1 MPIVEAFRSNFSSS
15 SNPEIVMG
23 VVSVGVLA
31 TTYLHSLV
39 LLHCLNAEKVLMN
52 ILWEFR
58 KPIKHYRPNGD
69 FDTYANHNKQKKT
82 FITKS
87 FNAALLIKCTYLLT
101 YVSTKV
107 CPYIWHVKK
116 CHLWR
121 KTNVNCQNWYLSSAI
136 KIYVSISRYSR
147 IM

>member
-1 MPIVEAFRSNFSSS
+1 
-15 SNPEIVMG
+15 
-23 VVSVGVLA
+23 
-31 TTYLHSLV
+31 
-39 LLHCLNAEKVLMN
+39 MN

-101 YVSTKV
+101 YVSM
-107 CPYIWHVKK
+107 
-116 CHLWR
+116 
-121 KTNVNCQNWYLSSAI
+121 
-136 KIYVSISRYSR
+136 YVVLRYVPTFD
-147 IM
+147 MWKNATFEEKQM

>member
-1 MPIVEAFRSNFSSS
+1 MSLTYVYSSIHCLEIQGWSKWKRKKNYLWQILKHFSGTFRQAQAQKL
-15 SNPEIVMG
+15 MG

-101 YVSTKV
+101 YVS
-107 CPYIWHVKK
+107 
-116 CHLWR
+116 
-121 KTNVNCQNWYLSSAI
+121 
-136 KIYVSISRYSR
+136 
-147 IM
+147 M